1 MATEPQRDYNFA
13 MSEIF
18 HEYCIVN
25 KIRVAM
31 RIVLSLDYKQR
42 LSEKVDY

>member
-13 MSEIF
+13 MSGIF

-25 KIRVAM
+25 VRVAM